1 MFRVCLSLVTFLILS
16 IQLLHA
22 GGEAED
28 TILNRP
34 IRRELERYTD
44 SGYFKR
50 LGIGVSF
57 PYAVTEE
64 KGELFDGTRF
74 YTPPGLLRRRN
85 G

>member
-1 MFRVCLSLVTFLILS
+1 VFRVHLSLVIFLILS

-44 SGYFKR
+44 SGYFRR
-50 LGIGVSF
+50 LGVGVNF

-64 KGELFDGTRF
+64 KGELFDETRYL
-74 YTPPGLLRRRN
+74 YTTGSA
-85 G
+85 